1 MKLKELK
8 LTDVLSHVDSRIEL
22 GETLTVLTGGSDSGK
37 SAVMRGLLQLCRNE
51 PAGIDLLRHA
61 AKRGACSEVALTGVT
76 DDGAPFQVT
85 RRRGKS
91 KNEYEV
97 DGKPLLAFGQEVPVE
112 VRSLLRLS
120 PHAFQIQS
128 DGSFML
134 SATDGAVAKILSST
148 VGLAEIDAAFTD
160 IRIRKTANDT
170 ALRCAESDLLRET
183 EAEAAYSG
191 LEASDAAVADF
202 EAACLRLSD
211 AADVV
216 DAASLS
222 AALLE
227 RTPAAANSLCEDALD
242 SLKQAMVA
250 AVPITCAAAEILI
263 ADKLT
268 ADYAAIPANGSR
280 QRITAISAV
289 NAAEVAREAR
299 EEANDVLRDM
309 SPYLAAAAALKP
321 DVGGRCSEA
330 AALFGNAV
338 VAANALARD
347 VAAYDAVIAVLAA
360 APILGDAGADAKAAL
375 RLLNYAGAD
384 ASALTVA
391 EGGLAEVLAYLKS
404 CEEVELGCCDSLRQF
419 KTATIEVENYKT
431 THPVCPECGAEQRYW
446 RKS

>member
-8 LTDVLSHVDSRIEL
+8 LTDVLSHVDSTIEL

-37 SAVMRGLLQLCRNE
+37 SAVIRGLLQLCRNE

-76 DDGAPFQVT
+76 DDGTPFAVT

-91 KNEYEV
+91 RNEYEV
-97 DGKPLLAFGQEVPVE
+97 DGKALLAFGQEVPVE
-112 VRSLLRLS
+112 VMSLLRLS

-128 DGSFML
+128 DGNFML

-160 IRIRKTANDT
+160 IRSRKTANDT
-170 ALRCAESDLLRET
+170 ALRCAESDLLREA
-183 EAEAAYSG
+183 EADAAYSG

-202 EAACLRLSD
+202 EAACRQLADSE
-211 AADVV
+211 DVV
-216 DAASLS
+216 DAAST
-222 AALLE
+222 ATALLE
-227 RTPAAANSLCEDALD
+227 QTPADVSGLGEAARDALGAFVSVD
-242 SLKQAMVA
+242 A
-250 AVPITCAAAEILI
+250 AAAEAENV
-263 ADKLT
+263 ADEMADAM
-268 ADYAAIPANGSR
+268 ADYNAIPANGSR
-280 QRITAISAV
+280 QRITAIAAL

-309 SPYLAAAAALKP
+309 SPCLAAIDTLKP
-321 DVGGRCSEA
+321 DIGGRCSEA

-338 VAANALARD
+338 VAANALTRD
-347 VAAYDAVIAVLAA
+347 IAAYDAMIAVLAT
-360 APILGDAGADAKAAL
+360 APILRDAGADAKAAL

-384 ASALTVA
+384 VSALAVA
-391 EGGLAEVLAYLKS
+391 EGRLADVLAYLKS
-404 CEEVELGCCDSLRQF
+404 ADEVETGCLDSLRRL
-419 KTATIEVENYKT
+419 KTEMVEIENYKA